1 MATTHKSSISGK
13 PYEGFGN
20 NAWPFSGR
28 CSDEDNFLYVL
39 PARFNNW
46 TPGLVKRLGG
56 NKKAAAFIDEHCS
69 RTREQR
75 LADYHREQEIIAKA
89 RAEYEAERAT
99 A

>member
-1 MATTHKSSISGK
+1 MIKMKKSSISGE

-39 PARFNNW
+39 PARFNDW
-46 TPGLVKRLGG
+46 TPELIKHLGG

-75 LADYHREQEIIAKA
+75 LADYRHQQEIIARD